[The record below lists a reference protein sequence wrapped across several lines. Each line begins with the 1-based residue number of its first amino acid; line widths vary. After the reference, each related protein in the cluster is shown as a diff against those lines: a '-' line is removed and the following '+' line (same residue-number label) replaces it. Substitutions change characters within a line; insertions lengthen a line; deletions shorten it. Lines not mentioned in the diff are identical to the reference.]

1 MHGLEAREDEDD
13 MSATNP
19 RTEQTLKD
27 LVQRIKEKIM
37 RNKAERQAKREPE
50 EQTCSI
56 CQLPYEGLGHDASP
70 VSSGRCCETCNWSEV
85 IPARI
90 KAIPKDDSRAA

>member
-1 MHGLEAREDEDD
+1 
-13 MSATNP
+13 MSTTNP
-19 RTEQTLKD
+19 RTEQTLRD
-27 LVQRIKEKIM
+27 LVQRIKERI
-37 RNKAERQAKREPE
+37 RGRQAERQAKKETE

-70 VSSGRCCETCNWSEV
+70 VSSGKCCETCNWSEV